1 MIGKKK
7 RRGER
12 QVIAAAIVGTTMFV
26 VMALVVLSMSH
37 QYRNINSLSQIN
49 RIARTYLLQMEAK
62 GCLSA
67 ADADALLR
75 DLQDY
80 GMSNI
85 WLGGNFSAD
94 ANVQEN
100 HGKASFGEEVFLEV
114 SGDLTVTLPESRA
127 GTFFFMQQTTR
138 HICIVKKGVASQ

>member
-26 VMALVVLSMSH
+26 VMVLVVFLMSH
-37 QYRNINSLSQIN
+37 HYRNINSLSEIN
-49 RIARTYLLQMEAK
+49 RISRTYLLRMEAK

-67 ADADALLR
+67 TDADALR
-75 DLQDY
+75 RELQY
-80 GMSNI
+80 CGMSNI

-94 ANVQEN
+94 AKVQGN
-100 HGKASFGEEVFLEV
+100 NGCASFGEEVFLEI
-114 SGDLTVTLPESRA
+114 SGDVTVTLPESRFD
-127 GTFFFMQQTTR
+127 TFFFMQQETR
-138 HICIVKKGVASQ
+138 HISIIKKGVASQ